1 MTFDPLGRRVQEL
14 VVLMVVEHRLWFRV
28 TQEDGEAAREA
39 TLLPPHLTLVTQARD
54 LMRFPEIR
62 GRETRVCQSGQ
73 SGMQSWVVEP
83 KIRTDKDSRG

>member
-14 VVLMVVEHRLWFRV
+14 VVLMVVEHRLWWFRV

-62 GRETRVCQSGQ
+62 ERGRRACVSQDNQGCRAGL
-73 SGMQSWVVEP
+73 W
-83 KIRTDKDSRG
+83 SRK